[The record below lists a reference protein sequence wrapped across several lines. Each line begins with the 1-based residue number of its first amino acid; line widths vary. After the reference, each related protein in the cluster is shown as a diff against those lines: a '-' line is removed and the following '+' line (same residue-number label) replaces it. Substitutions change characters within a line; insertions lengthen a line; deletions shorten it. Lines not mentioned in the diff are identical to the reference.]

1 MRFFFK
7 NKKTKLISIISFI
20 LVIIIV
26 LCGIL
31 TDWSAPQSNIVS
43 SVLSPIEGFFANI
56 SDSFN
61 SFVDGFGDKE
71 ELEKEIDRLK
81 SEINEKNKKLI
92 DYEEIVRQNEFY
104 KDFLDIKDNNKD
116 YKFTPARVISKGNN
130 DTYATFTIDKGTV
143 DGIKAYYPVITSEGL
158 IGYVSDVYANQ
169 STVMTVLNP
178 KINVSAIDN
187 KSRDTGNICGDAQ
200 LSVDG
205 YTKMEYISSNNTI
218 SSGNYIV
225 TSGKGGIFPGGII
238 IGTVTEIKTASSKIS
253 CEATIQ
259 PIVDFTDVSDVMI
272 ITDF

>member
-7 NKKTKLISIISFI
+7 NKKNKLISVISLI
-20 LVIIIV
+20 LVIVIV
-26 LCGIL
+26 ICGFL

-43 SVLSPIEGFFANI
+43 SVLSPIESFFAGV

-61 SFVDGFGDKE
+61 SFLKGFEDKE
-71 ELEKEIDRLK
+71 ELEKEISELK

-104 KDFLDIKDNNKD
+104 KNFLDIKDNNQE

-143 DGIKAYYPVITSEGL
+143 DGIKAYYPVITAEGL
-158 IGYVSDVYANQ
+158 VGYVSDVYANQ

-187 KSRDTGNICGDAQ
+187 KSRDTGNIRGDAK
-200 LSVDG
+200 LSIDG
-205 YTKMEYISSNNTI
+205 FTKMEYISSNNTI

-225 TSGKGGIFPGGII
+225 TSGKGGIFPSGII
-238 IGTVTEIKTASSKIS
+238 IGTVTEIRTASSKIS

-259 PIVDFTDVSDVMI
+259 PIVDFSDISDVMI